1 MDILVVRQGN
11 RVYGYLNSCPHTG
24 ASLDWMPGQF
34 LDRHREFIQCATHG
48 ALFRL
53 VDGLCVYGPCAGEY
67 LTAVATAVVDGDVVL
82 VTADSE
88 SRVAR
93 D

>member
-1 MDILVVRQGN
+1 MLYEVI
-11 RVYGYLNSCPHTG
+11 T
-24 ASLDWMPGQF
+24 
-34 LDRHREFIQCATHG
+34 FIQCATHG

-67 LTAVATAVVDGDVVL
+67 LTAVAMAVVDGDVVL